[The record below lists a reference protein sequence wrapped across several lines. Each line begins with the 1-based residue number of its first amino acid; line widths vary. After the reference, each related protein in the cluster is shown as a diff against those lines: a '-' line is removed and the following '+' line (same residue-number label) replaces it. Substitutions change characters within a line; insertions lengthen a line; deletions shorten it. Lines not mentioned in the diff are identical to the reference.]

1 MKAVLIVNPYASR
14 VTPEVVAAVER
25 VLREAG
31 ELETVLTEAPGHAPE
46 LAAEA
51 CGRCDRLYVLS
62 GDGGYNEVVNGLDA
76 DGPAVGFLAGGGT
89 SVLPRALG
97 LPRDPVAAARSLV
110 RSERVRTI
118 SLGRAA
124 WTEPGVEE
132 REGGVGPRSRRF
144 AFAAGV
150 GLDAELVREANRLG
164 RAPGGRR
171 PGDAAYVRT
180 LALIVLRARARLAPV
195 LTVGGLGR
203 AASAFVANGD
213 PYSYV
218 GRLPVHVAPEARF
231 ELGLDLVAPVRITP
245 GLVPLLAWWVLARPR
260 HTGDPRVLYAHDRDE
275 LGISC
280 DLPTPLQVDG
290 EDLGDAVAIRFSAER
305 GALDVLVA
313 GPGQTPDRGSA
324 RSG

>member
-1 MKAVLIVNPYASR
+1 
-14 VTPEVVAAVER
+14 
-25 VLREAG
+25 
-31 ELETVLTEAPGHAPE
+31 
-46 LAAEA
+46 
-51 CGRCDRLYVLS
+51 
-62 GDGGYNEVVNGLDA
+62 
-76 DGPAVGFLAGGGT
+76 
-89 SVLPRALG
+89 
-97 LPRDPVAAARSLV
+97 
-110 RSERVRTI
+110 
-118 SLGRAA
+118 
-124 WTEPGVEE
+124 VEE